1 MFLCNIWHYLRC
13 VQGLLLI
20 CCGVSGVQQRQQNV
34 RVQSID
40 IVCQENLW
48 DTARA
53 FGIAM
58 IANIAVLVVAATT
71 FHNVGLVILNLQDAN
86 TLLEQ
91 VLCSSPL
98 NAKCMFI
105 LFRQQGCWPVF

>member
-1 MFLCNIWHYLRC
+1 M
-13 VQGLLLI
+13 
-20 CCGVSGVQQRQQNV
+20 SDVQQRQQNV

-53 FGIAM
+53 FGLAM

-91 VLCSSPL
+91 VLCSLPPQCKMHVHSIQTARL
-98 NAKCMFI
+98 LACI
-105 LFRQQGCWPVF
+105 LQNHG